1 MSDYNDD
8 IEDDDQIDADSAD
21 ETTPNTNRKDDWRRK
36 LEQDAK
42 DGRRAKQ
49 EADKATAE
57 AATAKKELAFL
68 RAGIDLDSPQG
79 KLFAKAYDGEP
90 SLDAVK
96 AAAQEYGLLDAPS
109 VPAEEL
115 AGHDRFAQ
123 ASAGSSVSQTDD
135 QVYFA
140 ELDKATTVE
149 ETLAVLAKAGITPE
163 HDRPGR
169 WSTGNGRTPAVNP
182 L

>member
-1 MSDYNDD
+1 MSDYQE
-8 IEDDDQIDADSAD
+8 IDDDDLESETG
-21 ETTPNTNRKDDWRRK
+21 ETTPNTTETRDWRRK

-49 EADKATAE
+49 EANQAAAE
-57 AATAKKELAFL
+57 ASIAKKELAFL
-68 RAGIDLDSPQG
+68 RAGIDLETPQG

-109 VPAEEL
+109 VSADEL
-115 AGHDRFAQ
+115 AAHDRIAQ

-135 QVYFA
+135 QIYFA
-140 ELDKATTVE
+140 ELDKAENPEQV
-149 ETLAVLAKAGITPE
+149 LAVLAKAGITPE

-169 WSTGNGRTPAVNP
+169 WSTGNGRTAAVNP